1 MKLLRR
7 SCVCIAVL
15 GAITGCGGGSKSSSS
30 TSSQASSSSSSQ
42 ASSSGS
48 AAAPGGA
55 TTIAGA
61 EFKFTPSTDTISKG
75 TKITFKNDGHVPHD
89 LKLSQGAKVLAG
101 TKLIQPGQTA
111 SFTVNLPPGTYT
123 MFCSVPGHEQ
133 AGMKGTITVK

>member
-1 MKLLRR
+1 MKLVRW
-7 SCVCIAVL
+7 SCACIAVV
-15 GAITGCGGGSKSSSS
+15 GAVSGCGGGSNGSSS
-30 TSSQASSSSSSQ
+30 TASQASSSSSSQ
-42 ASSSGS
+42 ASSGS

-61 EFKFTPSTDTISKG
+61 EFKFTPSTDTVSKG
-75 TKITFKNDGHVPHD
+75 TKITFKNAGHVPHD
-89 LKLSQGAKVLAG
+89 LKLSQGGKVVAG
-101 TKLIQPGQTA
+101 TKLIQAGQSA

>member
-1 MKLLRR
+1 MI
-7 SCVCIAVL
+7 S
-15 GAITGCGGGSKSSSS
+15 GCGGGSNGSSS
-30 TSSQASSSSSSQ
+30 TSSQAPSSSSSQ

-61 EFKFTPSTDTISKG
+61 EFKFTPATDTVSKG
-75 TKITFKNDGHVPHD
+75 TKITFKNAGHVAHD
-89 LKLSQGAKVLAG
+89 LKLSQGGKVVAG
-101 TKLIQPGQTA
+101 TKLTQPSQSA